1 MLLFICSPDA
11 RKAKNIH
18 VIPGPARKRVI
29 PSLLDYSAD
38 DFDDDGNAIN
48 ILGQLNRFRRRF
60 SEVYLQAVSIADF
73 GDTDSIDHC
82 QRSKS
87 GESL

>member
-18 VIPGPARKRVI
+18 VIPRPARKRMLL
-29 PSLLDYSAD
+29 SLLGYSAD
-38 DFDDDGNAIN
+38 DFDDNRNAIN